1 MNKGKYTQESKFA
14 WFDLEMTGLI
24 VEECYILEIAA
35 VITDHKLNIIA
46 TSPNITIHQP
56 LHILENMNPW
66 CMRVHSNNG
75 LIERSYNSNIS
86 TSEAEHMLLEFVSQY
101 IGPLESPICGN
112 SVWQDRRFLMKYMSK
127 LESYFN
133 HQILDLATLRIL
145 NFISNEQPNTP
156 EYKIESNHTALVDI
170 LDHIAE
176 FKHLRD
182 KFNIY

>member
-1 MNKGKYTQESKFA
+1 MQRKRYTKETKLA

-24 VEECYILEIAA
+24 VEDCYILEIAA

-46 TSPNITIHQP
+46 ESPNIAIHQP
-56 LHILENMNPW
+56 LEILENMNPW
-66 CMRVHSNNG
+66 CLRVHAQNG
-75 LIERSYNSNIS
+75 LIERSYNSKVS
-86 TSEAEHMLLEFVSQY
+86 TAEAEQMLLEFVSKY

-112 SVWQDRRFLMKYMSK
+112 SVWQDRRFMIKYMPQ

-145 NFISNEQPNTP
+145 NLLADDQPDSP
-156 EYKIESNHTALVDI
+156 EYKVMGNHTALVDI

-182 KFNIY
+182 KFNIH